1 MNLTKVSVIVPVYN
15 VASFLSAC
23 IDSLLGQTLSDI
35 QIILINDGS
44 KDNSGSICDEYAN
57 KDSRVVVFHKK
68 NEGVTKA
75 RALGVKYA
83 TGEWVMFVDGDDTLP
98 SDALYRLYYKV
109 NDNSCD
115 IIQGCWF
122 NFYGTYKRK
131 GYLLRNGKMTGKEFI
146 HQLLCGGAPV
156 GILGKMIRK
165 NLFDQ
170 DAMSIPS
177 EITNN
182 EDLLMNI
189 YLAKKAKHVYFDAKG
204 LIYNYSIRE
213 GSVSKRRL
221 NLKKW
226 DLLFSELRR
235 SLSCDFDIDFYKY
248 VIYMMVRLRFK
259 IPEIDFTK
267 SSFFDLCRINL
278 HSYGV
283 LSRVNISIQYLIR
296 PNQINYNIV
305 KFYILIAKLKRP
317 LICLVNS
324 NL

>member
-1 MNLTKVSVIVPVYN
+1 
-15 VASFLSAC
+15 
-23 IDSLLGQTLSDI
+23 
-35 QIILINDGS
+35 
-44 KDNSGSICDEYAN
+44 
-57 KDSRVVVFHKK
+57 
-68 NEGVTKA
+68 
-75 RALGVKYA
+75 
-83 TGEWVMFVDGDDTLP
+83 MFVDGDDTLP

-189 YLAKKAKHVYFDAKG
+189 YLAKKLSMCILMQKD
-204 LIYNYSIRE
+204 LSIIIVFVRE
-213 GSVSKRRL
+213 CFKTSFEF
-221 NLKKW
+221 KKW

-259 IPEIDFTK
+259 DPEIDFTK
-267 SSFFDLCRINL
+267 SSF
-278 HSYGV
+278 
-283 LSRVNISIQYLIR
+283 
-296 PNQINYNIV
+296 
-305 KFYILIAKLKRP
+305 
-317 LICLVNS
+317 LICAE
-324 NL
+324 